1 MDSKMKK
8 VLFALFVCFGIS
20 SQAIAKEWSTIRFM
34 VEGAYPPF
42 NWTTED
48 GELVGFDVDLA
59 NALCEELQVKCV
71 IRKQDWDGIIPA
83 LLARKSDAII
93 AAMTIT
99 EAREKKVAFTAP
111 YALVPQRFVMRKDR
125 EVDATEQG
133 MNGVVVGV
141 QRATVGD
148 LYLSNAYPNI
158 ELRRYSTFDEA
169 FTDLING
176 RLDTV
181 FGGAIGL
188 RSGFLDTKQG
198 QDFHFT
204 GPSYTEPKWFGKG
217 VGIAL
222 RKQDK
227 ELKDLLNKGLEA
239 LIENGKHKAIAS
251 KYFSYD
257 IYNVES
263 M

>member
-1 MDSKMKK
+1 MKK
-8 VLFALFVCFGIS
+8 ILFALLVGFGLTS
-20 SQAIAKEWSTIRFM
+20 NAFAKEWNTIRFM

-42 NWTTED
+42 NWTSEE

-59 NALCEELQVKCV
+59 NALCDELNVKCV

-99 EAREKKVAFTAP
+99 PAREKKVAFTTP
-111 YALVPQRFVMRKDR
+111 YAMVPQRFVMSKER
-125 EVDATEQG
+125 EIDPSEKG
-133 MNGVVVGV
+133 MDGIVVGV

-148 LYLSNAYPNI
+148 QYLSHAYPNI
-158 ELRRYSTFDEA
+158 ELRRYNTFDEA
-169 FTDLING
+169 FSDLISG

-188 RSGFLDTKQG
+188 RSGFLDTEDG

-217 VGIAL
+217 VGIAV

-227 ELKDLLNKGLEA
+227 DLQALLNKGLEA
-239 LIENGKHKAIAS
+239 VIANGTHKKIAS

-257 IYNVES
+257 IYNVDG

>member
-1 MDSKMKK
+1 MRKI
-8 VLFALFVCFGIS
+8 LFTLVICCGLSANTF
-20 SQAIAKEWSTIRFM
+20 AKEWKTIRFM

-48 GELVGFDVDLA
+48 GRLAGFDVDLA
-59 NALCEELQVKCV
+59 NALCEELKAKCV

-99 EAREKKVAFTAP
+99 PSREEKVAFTNP
-111 YALVPQRFVMRKDR
+111 YARVPQRFVMTNDR
-125 EVDATEQG
+125 EIDTSMIG
-133 MNGVVVGV
+133 MNKLVVGV
-141 QRATVGD
+141 QRATIGD
-148 LYLSNAYPNI
+148 EYLSQAFPDI
-158 ELRRYSTFDEA
+158 QIRRYNTFDEA
-169 FTDLING
+169 FTDLLNG

-188 RSGFLDTKQG
+188 RSGFLDTEEGKN
-198 QDFHFT
+198 FHFT
-204 GPSYTEPKWFGKG
+204 GPSYTDPKWFGKG
-217 VGIAL
+217 IGIAV
-222 RKQDK
+222 RKQDDD
-227 ELKDLLNKGLEA
+227 LKVQLNQALERLVA
-239 LIENGKHKAIAS
+239 NGTHKSIAD

-257 IYNVES
+257 IYNAET

>member
-1 MDSKMKK
+1 MRKI
-8 VLFALFVCFGIS
+8 LFTLVICCGLSANTF
-20 SQAIAKEWSTIRFM
+20 AKEWKTIRFM

-48 GELVGFDVDLA
+48 GHLAGFDVDLA
-59 NALCEELQVKCV
+59 NALCEELKAKCV

-99 EAREKKVAFTAP
+99 PSREEKVAFTNP
-111 YALVPQRFVMRKDR
+111 YARVPQRFVMTNDR
-125 EVDATEQG
+125 EIDTSMIG
-133 MNGVVVGV
+133 MNKLVVGV
-141 QRATVGD
+141 QRATIGD
-148 LYLSNAYPNI
+148 EYLSQAFPDI
-158 ELRRYSTFDEA
+158 QIRRYNTFDEA
-169 FTDLING
+169 FTDLLNG

-188 RSGFLDTKQG
+188 RSGFLDTEEGKN
-198 QDFHFT
+198 FHFT
-204 GPSYTEPKWFGKG
+204 GPSYTDPKWFGKG
-217 VGIAL
+217 IGIAV
-222 RKQDK
+222 RKQDDD
-227 ELKDLLNKGLEA
+227 LKVQLNQALERLVA
-239 LIENGKHKAIAS
+239 NGTHKSIAD

-257 IYNVES
+257 IYNAGT

>member
-1 MDSKMKK
+1 MKK
-8 VLFALFVCFGIS
+8 ALFLLFVCCGLTTN
-20 SQAIAKEWSTIRFM
+20 AIAKEWKTIRFM

-48 GELVGFDVDLA
+48 GKLAGFDVDLA
-59 NALCEELQVKCV
+59 NALCDELKAQCV

-99 EAREKKVAFTAP
+99 PSREQKVSFTEP
-111 YALVPQRFVMRKDR
+111 YARVPQRFVMQKSR
-125 EVDATEQG
+125 EIDESPEG
-133 MNGVVVGV
+133 IGKIVVGV
-141 QRATVGD
+141 QRATIGD
-148 LYLSNAYPNI
+148 EYLSQAYPDI
-158 ELRRYSTFDEA
+158 QIRRYNTFDEA
-169 FTDLING
+169 FSDLLNG

-188 RSGFLDTKQG
+188 RSGFLDTEEGKNY
-198 QDFHFT
+198 HFT
-204 GPSYTEPKWFGKG
+204 GPSYTDPKWFGKG
-217 VGIAL
+217 IGIAV
-222 RKQDK
+222 RKQDSD
-227 ELKDLLNKGLEA
+227 LKSQLNQA
-239 LIENGKHKAIAS
+239 LNNLVKDGRHKAIAD

-257 IYNVES
+257 IYDANT